1 MRARPRRSATSGAGL
16 ERRRSGTR
24 AQPRGRRGPHD
35 SDGREGDL
43 RDGGGRE
50 SGGRE
55 SGGRDGHGGV
65 EGTMAAEGTMASKS
79 TGAAVT
85 TTVAAVAA
93 GKDSACGTRHRREVL
108 PTA

>member
-1 MRARPRRSATSGAGL
+1 MRARPRRSATPGAGL

-43 RDGGGRE
+43 RDR
-50 SGGRE
+50 GGRE

-65 EGTMAAEGTMASKS
+65 EGTMAAEGTMASES